1 MSSQRASAREAIA
14 TVGHAL
20 AGQSQLVMFVGG
32 TVTALYPLE
41 GGMALRPTL
50 DVDCVVDLATTAEYY
65 VFVERLRALGFREC
79 TDENAPLCRL
89 VYEDI
94 HVDIVA
100 TSATG
105 IGPTNRWYRDAFAEA
120 AVHSLE
126 SNIEVRAITPLYFV
140 ATKLE
145 AFRGRALGTTRRVM
159 TSKTSSPFSRGS
171 HPCASRSL
179 PRPPPSRRSCAP
191 SSSDSQRKR
200 PSLTPSPPT
209 SRATSS
215 GKPAPTSCSPGSPR
229 CVASDLTALPFGF
242 TGPGRRTKRLHRPRA
257 SDGTPRSIPPLQ
269 AWAKAAVGRRS

>member
-20 AGQSQLVMFVGG
+20 AGQSQPIMFVGG

-50 DVDCVVDLATTAEYY
+50 DVDCVVDVATTADYY
-65 VFVERLRALGFREC
+65 AFVETLRVLGFREC
-79 TDENAPLCRL
+79 TDENAPLCRR

-94 HVDIVA
+94 RVDIVA

-126 SNIEVRAITPLYFV
+126 RNIQVRAITPLYFV

-145 AFRGRALGTTRRVM
+145 AFRGRGAGDYQASHDLEDILTVLSGLADYLGPETLRSGFRTSRFGRLFWRQNRHHQGRLLILRRQ
-159 TSKTSSPFSRGS
+159 K
-171 HPCASRSL
+171 
-179 PRPPPSRRSCAP
+179 RPPCG
-191 SSSDSQRKR
+191 
-200 PSLTPSPPT
+200 PPT
-209 SRATSS
+209 
-215 GKPAPTSCSPGSPR
+215 PAS
-229 CVASDLTALPFGF
+229 
-242 TGPGRRTKRLHRPRA
+242 
-257 SDGTPRSIPPLQ
+257 
-269 AWAKAAVGRRS
+269 